1 MRLPVTCMLFLSIAL
16 LGVAQHFSAHAE
28 DGGTS
33 VTKLM
38 GKSSADLSPEAVF
51 ELMDGNGDAK
61 VDAEE
66 LRVHKMD
73 VFFVRDGDRDTR
85 LSRQE
90 LDVISDA
97 LYGALDKDGDGQVSG
112 FEFNQSDLT
121 KFESIDADS
130 SGAIT
135 LEEFEAYRLEIQ

>member
-1 MRLPVTCMLFLSIAL
+1 MRFPANCVLFVPVFLLGIAL
-16 LGVAQHFSAHAE
+16 QSAALADE
-28 DGGTS
+28 DS

-38 GKSSADLSPEAVF
+38 GKSSAELSPKAVF
-51 ELMDGNGDAK
+51 ELIDGNGDAK

-73 VFFVRDGDRDTR
+73 VFFVRDGDRNTH
-85 LSRQE
+85 LSRE
-90 LDVISDA
+90 EMGAVSDA
-97 LYGALDKDGDGQVSG
+97 LYAALDKDGDGQISG

-121 KFESIDADS
+121 KFESIDADK

-135 LEEFEAYRLEIQ
+135 LEEFEAYRVQIKE

>member
-1 MRLPVTCMLFLSIAL
+1 MRLPITCTLFISMILFGIAL
-16 LGVAQHFSAHAE
+16 QPAALADDGV
-28 DGGTS
+28 T
-33 VTKLM
+33 TLM
-38 GKSSADLSPEAVF
+38 GKSSAELSPKAVF

-73 VFFVRDGDRDTR
+73 VFFVRDGDRDTH
-85 LSRQE
+85 LSREE
-90 LDVISDA
+90 LSAISDA

-121 KFESIDADS
+121 KFESIDADGN
-130 SGAIT
+130 GAIT
-135 LEEFEAYRLEIQ
+135 LEEFEAYRVLIKE

>member
-1 MRLPVTCMLFLSIAL
+1 MRLAANCVMFVSMFLSVVGLQSAAL
-16 LGVAQHFSAHAE
+16 ADE
-28 DGGTS
+28 DS

-38 GKSSADLSPEAVF
+38 GKSSAELSPKAVF
-51 ELMDGNGDAK
+51 ELIDGNGDAK

-73 VFFVRDGDRDTR
+73 VFFVRDGDRNTH
-85 LSRQE
+85 LSRDE
-90 LDVISDA
+90 LSVVSDA
-97 LYGALDKDGDGQVSG
+97 LYGALDKDGDGRISG

-121 KFESIDADS
+121 KFESIDADG

-135 LEEFEAYRLEIQ
+135 LEEFEAYRVQIKE